1 MSETTPSEGAERIE
15 AEAGTP
21 PTDAA
26 PPEPAVER
34 SPTPEQR
41 AAIEARAHDVLLEAG
56 AGSGKTGVMVE
67 RYTRLVVDEGV
78 STDAVLAFTFT
89 DKAAAELRA
98 RVRAELSRRAA
109 GSGAAAVRAA
119 GLLSTMGGA
128 WITTIHGFCNRVLA
142 AHPVA
147 AGVDPGFRVLDQPE
161 AERAAREAFDAALAE
176 FLAGS
181 DPGREETVAAYDLE
195 GLRGVVVATHDE
207 LRSRGVAEPAL
218 PDPPARDPAEALAA
232 AIEVAGECLEE
243 LKEGDAKRLPLEEA
257 IARLA
262 QPGPPPPLTELE
274 ALRPP
279 GTAKALA
286 PFRDALDAAI
296 ARTAEAGDGGVAYRH
311 IADLL
316 RLYTVAFED
325 AKARRAGIDFED
337 LQILAARLLERAEI
351 GQAYRGRFSHLLV
364 DEFQDTNRLQLRLIE
379 ALQGPKSQLVVVGD
393 ELQSIYSFRHADLE
407 VFRRRREQIDAAP
420 DAELMRLSG
429 NFRSRPEV
437 IAAVNLLGSTLLGAA
452 YRPLTVGAPP
462 SSPAPRGPGP
472 AVELHLTAR
481 DGWDEAGIDLEP
493 AIDGRTP
500 LNCLAEARTL
510 AARLRELHEAGV
522 ERGSMVVLLRA
533 FTHLDAYED
542 SLARAGL
549 RPYVVGGRGYWSQQQ
564 VADVCALLATIANP
578 LDDEALFGALAS
590 PACAVAPDTL
600 WLLRA
605 AAGRRRH
612 VWPALEALAIEEGAD
627 LGRRRAGFGS
637 ASAGPD
643 SDGRGDPAAPA
654 PEAAT
659 DPGADGDRP
668 DPASE
673 RLAAPERLADIPA
686 AERALLVEFTTGLV
700 GLRARA
706 PRLSLAGLV
715 EAAVTETGY
724 DLATLLQPSGEAR
737 LANVRKLSRLAAA
750 YEAREGRDLR
760 GLLDFLAA
768 RAETDT
774 EAQAATA
781 AEGHDG
787 VRIMTVHNAKGL
799 EFEVVAVPD
808 LARGLLS
815 GGRRPVL
822 ALGREQPPKVGL
834 QWRRL
839 GRASLNLYDYGDLI
853 DAGEARDS
861 EEGLRLFH
869 VAATRARERLI
880 LSGVVKPEPARE
892 TKPGTAVV
900 ERIVSAFDLDRPK
913 VEAESGDEKDPSLTN
928 SVEVRSGSSSSPSPD
943 SPAAV
948 DMQSSLDAEVPVPP
962 AEARPG
968 LDETFLASFI
978 AVHASVPSPERAAEL
993 RALRLDA
1000 ATDRPLGTGTPPL
1013 VERKPPIVP
1022 SRPLSYTAICAF
1034 EECAYRF
1041 YMERVLG
1048 LPSAS
1053 PTERVRSYPEHVGL
1067 SANSPAGAG
1076 DEGPSAREERS
1087 ARGAAVHALLE
1098 WSLANDWA
1106 EPTTELARRHALAA
1120 GLDLNA
1126 ARRPGGGRPG
1136 AASGPSDDAGDLA
1149 ADELLGPVRDWLG
1162 SPFRAEIAG
1171 ATRVRA
1177 EVPILLS
1184 AGSTVLRGSID
1195 LLVEREGLPPLVVDY
1210 KTDRLRGD
1218 DPAARAAHYEV
1229 QRSIYALAAK
1239 ESLGAGEVEVAYV
1252 FLERADSPVR
1262 TVLTEAEMAA
1272 GRARIEA
1279 AVTSIS
1285 AGNFDP
1291 APEPERTWDLCRGCP
1306 AVGRL
1311 CSGPGSD

>member
-1 MSETTPSEGAERIE
+1 FE
-15 AEAGTP
+15 
-21 PTDAA
+21 
-26 PPEPAVER
+26 
-34 SPTPEQR
+34 
-41 AAIEARAHDVLLEAG
+41 
-56 AGSGKTGVMVE
+56 
-67 RYTRLVVDEGV
+67 
-78 STDAVLAFTFT
+78 
-89 DKAAAELRA
+89 
-98 RVRAELSRRAA
+98 
-109 GSGAAAVRAA
+109 
-119 GLLSTMGGA
+119 
-128 WITTIHGFCNRVLA
+128 
-142 AHPVA
+142 
-147 AGVDPGFRVLDQPE
+147 
-161 AERAAREAFDAALAE
+161 
-176 FLAGS
+176 
-181 DPGREETVAAYDLE
+181 
-195 GLRGVVVATHDE
+195 
-207 LRSRGVAEPAL
+207 
-218 PDPPARDPAEALAA
+218 
-232 AIEVAGECLEE
+232 
-243 LKEGDAKRLPLEEA
+243 
-257 IARLA
+257 
-262 QPGPPPPLTELE
+262 
-274 ALRPP
+274 
-279 GTAKALA
+279 TAK
-286 PFRDALDAAI
+286 
-296 ARTAEAGDGGVAYRH
+296 E
-311 IADLL
+311 
-316 RLYTVAFED
+316 
-325 AKARRAGIDFED
+325 RRAGIDFED
-337 LQILAARLLERAEI
+337 LLILAARLLERAEI

-379 ALQGPKSQLVVVGD
+379 ALQGPKTQLVVVGD

-437 IAAVNLLGSTLLGAA
+437 IAAVNLLGETLLGAA
-452 YRPLTVGAPP
+452 FRPLTVGAGP

-472 AVELHLTAR
+472 AVELHLTSR
-481 DGWDEAGIDLEP
+481 DGWDADGIDLEP

-510 AARLRELHEAGV
+510 AARLCELHEAGV

-564 VADVCALLATIANP
+564 VADVCALLAAIANP

-612 VWPALEALAIEEGAD
+612 VWPALEALALEG
-627 LGRRRAGFGS
+627 
-637 ASAGPD
+637 
-643 SDGRGDPAAPA
+643 
-654 PEAAT
+654 EA
-659 DPGADGDRP
+659 
-668 DPASE
+668 E
-673 RLAAPERLADIPA
+673 LAEPERLEQIPA
-686 AERALLVEFTTGLV
+686 EERALLVEFATQLV

-724 DLATLLQPSGEAR
+724 DLATLLQPSGESR

-750 YEAREGRDLR
+750 YESREGRDLR

-822 ALGREQPPKVGL
+822 ALGREQPPKFGL

-839 GRASLNLYDYGDLI
+839 GRASVNLYDYGDLI
-853 DAGEARDS
+853 EAGETRDS

-880 LSGVVKPEPARE
+880 LSGVVKPEPAKE
-892 TKPGTAVV
+892 TKPGTAVI
-900 ERIVSAFDLDRPK
+900 ERVVSAFDLDRPK
-913 VEAESGDEKDPSLTN
+913 PEAGLGDEEDPSLTN
-928 SVEVRSGSSSSPSPD
+928 SVEVRSGSSSSPLPDQAEIESP
-943 SPAAV
+943 S
-948 DMQSSLDAEVPVPP
+948 VPVPP

-968 LDETFLASFI
+968 LDETFPASFI
-978 AVHASVPSPERAAEL
+978 AVHANVPSPERAAEL
-993 RALRLDA
+993 RDLRLDA
-1000 ATDRPLGTGTPPL
+1000 AAERSLGTGTPPL

-1022 SRPLSYTAICAF
+1022 SRPLSYTAISAF

-1048 LPSAS
+1048 LPSAAPATPRGTPGS
-1053 PTERVRSYPEHVGL
+1053 VRSNPRIARE
-1067 SANSPAGAG
+1067 SANAPAGTSGGTVLVGAG

-1098 WSLANDWA
+1098 WSLVNDWS
-1106 EPTTELARRHALAA
+1106 EPTADLARRHALAA
-1120 GLDLNA
+1120 GLDL
-1126 ARRPGGGRPG
+1126 G
-1136 AASGPSDDAGDLA
+1136 AAEAE
-1149 ADELLGPVRDWLG
+1149 ELLGPVRDWLG
-1162 SPFRAEIAG
+1162 SPLRAEIAA

-1239 ESLGAGEVEVAYV
+1239 ESLGATEVEVAYV

-1262 TVLTEAEMAA
+1262 TVLTEADMAA
-1272 GRARIEA
+1272 GRSRIEA
-1279 AVTSIS
+1279 AVASIS
-1285 AGNFDP
+1285 AGNFEP
-1291 APEPERTWDLCRGCP
+1291 APEAERTWDLCRGCP

-1311 CSGPGSD
+1311 CSGPPRPDTPA

>member
-1 MSETTPSEGAERIE
+1 MSDEHDVRSLEPVIGGSSVRTTDDEPA
-15 AEAGTP
+15 
-21 PTDAA
+21 
-26 PPEPAVER
+26 EPAVER

-67 RYTRLVVDEGV
+67 RYTRLVVDQGV
-78 STDAVLAFTFT
+78 SPDAVLAFTFT

-109 GSGAAAVRAA
+109 GTGAAAVRAA

-161 AERAAREAFDAALAE
+161 AERAAREAFDGALTE
-176 FLAGS
+176 FLAAA
-181 DPGREETVAAYDLE
+181 DPDREETVAAYDLE

-218 PDPPARDPAEALAA
+218 PDPPTVDPAEAIAT

-243 LKEGDAKRLPLEEA
+243 LKDGDAKRLPLEEA
-257 IARLA
+257 IARLT

-274 ALRPP
+274 SLRPG
-279 GTAKALA
+279 GTAKALT
-286 PFRDALDAAI
+286 PFRDAIDAAI
-296 ARTAEAGDGGVAYRH
+296 ARTAEAGDGGAAYRH
-311 IADLL
+311 IAALL
-316 RLYTVAFED
+316 RLYTDAFEE

-437 IAAVNLLGSTLLGAA
+437 IAAVNLLGATLLGAA

-472 AVELHLTAR
+472 AVELHLTSR
-481 DGWDEAGIDLEP
+481 DGWDADGIELEP

-522 ERGSMVVLLRA
+522 ERGAMVVLLRA

-564 VADVCALLATIANP
+564 VADVCALLTAIANP

-612 VWPALEALAIEEGAD
+612 VWPALEALALEEGAD
-627 LGRRRAGFGS
+627 LGRRR
-637 ASAGPD
+637 D
-643 SDGRGDPAAPA
+643 QAPST
-654 PEAAT
+654 PEAA
-659 DPGADGDRP
+659 ADGHRP

-673 RLAAPERLADIPA
+673 RLTAPERLADIPA
-686 AERALLVEFTTGLV
+686 DERALLTEFATQLV

-724 DLATLLQPSGEAR
+724 DLATLLQPSGESR
-737 LANVRKLSRLAAA
+737 LANVHKLSRLAAA
-750 YEAREGRDLR
+750 YESREGRDLR

-822 ALGREQPPKVGL
+822 ALGREQPPHVGL

-839 GRASLNLYDYGDLI
+839 GRASVNLYDYGDLI
-853 DAGEARDS
+853 EAGESRDS

-892 TKPGTAVV
+892 LKPGAAVI
-900 ERIVSAFDLDRPK
+900 ERIVGAFDLDRPK
-913 VEAESGDEKDPSLTN
+913 PEAGSGDEEDPSLTN
-928 SVEVRSGSSSSPSPD
+928 SVEVRSGSSSSLSPD
-943 SPAAV
+943 PPAAV
-948 DMQSSLDAEVPVPP
+948 DTQPSLDVEVPLPP

-968 LDETFLASFI
+968 LDEAFPASVI
-978 AVHASVPSPERAAEL
+978 AVHANVPSPERAAEL
-993 RALRLDA
+993 RDLHLDA
-1000 ATDRPLGTGTPPL
+1000 TAERPVGTGSPPL

-1022 SRPLSYTAICAF
+1022 SRPLSYTAISAF

-1053 PTERVRSYPEHVGL
+1053 PAASPGRVRSNGRIGPE
-1067 SANSPAGAG
+1067 SANSPAGGSALVGAG

-1098 WSLANDWA
+1098 WSLVNDWS
-1106 EPTTELARRHALAA
+1106 EPTAELARRHALAA
-1120 GLDLNA
+1120 GLDLDA
-1126 ARRPGGGRPG
+1126 ARRTS
-1136 AASGPSDDAGDLA
+1136 AASGSVGDAA
-1149 ADELLGPVRDWLG
+1149 AEELLGPVRDWLR
-1162 SPFRAEIAG
+1162 SPLRGEIAA

-1195 LLVEREGLPPLVVDY
+1195 LLVERDGLPPLVVDY

-1218 DPAARAAHYEV
+1218 DPATRAAHYEV

-1239 ESLGAGEVEVAYV
+1239 ESLGATEVEVAYV

-1262 TVLTEAEMAA
+1262 TILTETDMAA
-1272 GRARIEA
+1272 GRSRIEA
-1279 AVTSIS
+1279 AVASIS
-1285 AGNFDP
+1285 AGNFEP

-1311 CSGPGSD
+1311 CSGPPQPDTPA